1 MGGCNEF
8 IMKKLFIILLL
19 IAWQAPV
26 KKLHVE
32 ADLQQWQNVLNVI
45 DQSDASAKERIAARV
60 LIIEQLN
67 PQLDTTKKK

>member
-1 MGGCNEF
+1 
-8 IMKKLFIILLL
+8 MKKLFIILFL
-19 IAWQAPV
+19 IAWQVPA

-32 ADLQQWQNVLNVI
+32 ADIQQWQNVLNVI
-45 DQSDASAKERIAARV
+45 DQSDASAKERIAART